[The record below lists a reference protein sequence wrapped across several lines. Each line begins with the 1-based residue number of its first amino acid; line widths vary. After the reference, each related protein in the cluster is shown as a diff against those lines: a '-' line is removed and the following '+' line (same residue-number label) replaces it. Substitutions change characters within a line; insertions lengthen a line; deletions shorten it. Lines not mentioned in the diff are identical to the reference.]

1 MIEAEQS
8 ALDRR
13 DQEGGER
20 RAEDDK
26 RREEAH
32 QQFRT
37 SLRSPPLSERERAL
51 RVLKKAISASMRL
64 WAATGSTA
72 RTQGIVIPGPDMA
85 VI

>member
-13 DQEGGER
+13 DQEGGDR

-32 QQFRT
+32 QQLRT
-37 SLRSPPLSERERAL
+37 SLRSPPLSERGRAPRL
-51 RVLKKAISASMRL
+51 LNKAISASMGL
-64 WAATGSTA
+64 SAATGSTVRA
-72 RTQGIVIPGPDMA
+72 QGIVNAGPDMA